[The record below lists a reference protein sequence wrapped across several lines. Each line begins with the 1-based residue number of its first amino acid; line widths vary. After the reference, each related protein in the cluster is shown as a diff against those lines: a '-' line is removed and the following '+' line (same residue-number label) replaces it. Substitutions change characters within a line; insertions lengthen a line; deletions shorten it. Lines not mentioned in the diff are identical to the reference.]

1 MRELLQTAAG
11 VVVGHQRWDR
21 LLFLHWPVP
30 VSALRPLVDRRLEL
44 DLFEGRAFVSATPF
58 TVRGA
63 RLRGLPPLPWV
74 SDFHE
79 VNLRTYVRPSRPS
92 SGPPGVWFFSLDAAA
107 VLASA
112 AARVGLGL
120 PYFVARIERT
130 SSGAA
135 HAYRSVRAGR
145 PSPGAALDARWT
157 TGAPVADPPGSLDH
171 FLAERYALYS
181 RRAGRLLRVRVR
193 HAPWP
198 LQEARVE
205 RLEETLSRA
214 AGLPPPADPPLA
226 RFSEGVD
233 VDFFPPE
240 RAG

>member
-1 MRELLQTAAG
+1 MAKRLLERAAD

-30 VSALRPLVDRRLEL
+30 ADAVRPAVDRRLEL

-58 TVRGA
+58 TVRHA
-63 RLRGLPPLPWV
+63 RLRGLPAVPWV

-79 VNLRTYVRPSRPS
+79 VNLRTYVRPT

-112 AARVGLGL
+112 AARAGLGL
-120 PYFVARIERT
+120 PYFVARIER
-130 SSGAA
+130 SSDGAA
-135 HAYRSVRAGR
+135 HVYRSERAAFR
-145 PSPGAALDARWT
+145 APRASLDASWT
-157 TGAPVADPPGSLDH
+157 VGPSVPAPPGSLDH
-171 FLAERYALYS
+171 FLVERYALYS
-181 RRAGRLLRVRVR
+181 RHAGRLLRVRVR
-193 HAPWP
+193 HPPWP
-198 LQEARVE
+198 LKEARVE
-205 RLEETLSRA
+205 RAEETLSRA
-214 AGLPPPADPPLA
+214 AGLPAPADPPLA

-240 RAG
+240 IVG